1 MDVMTLH
8 TFSRRIGSFLFVGSF
23 VAAILSPAAGQTE
36 QKVEVT
42 IQDSKFVSTGTTLL
56 PGVPI
61 MVTIVNKDKIRHDF
75 SSVVLQGH
83 LTQVEGNGVI
93 THGQGI
99 EGAYIEGGKDATIR
113 FTTERPGRFEFRCT
127 IHPTM
132 KGELL
137 LMNIGAV

>member
-1 MDVMTLH
+1 MTVRTRMKQFMTSLLL
-8 TFSRRIGSFLFVGSF
+8 GCLLG
-23 VAAILSPAAGQTE
+23 AAWTPAAGETE

-42 IQDSKFVSTGTTLL
+42 IKDSTFVASGVTLM
-56 PGVPI
+56 PGVPV
-61 MVTIVNKDKIRHDF
+61 MVTIVNKDQIRHDF

-93 THGQGI
+93 THGRGI
-99 EGAYIEGGKDATIR
+99 EGAYLEPGKEAVIR

-132 KGELL
+132 RGELL
-137 LMNIGAV
+137 LMNVGAA

>member
-1 MDVMTLH
+1 MTLH
-8 TFSRRIGSFLFVGSF
+8 ACLKHSRTCLLVGSFLALTLIS
-23 VAAILSPAAGQTE
+23 AMGQSE

-42 IQDSKFVSTGTTLL
+42 IKDSAFVSNGTTLM

-83 LTQVEGNGVI
+83 LTQVEGNGVVA
-93 THGQGI
+93 HGQGI
-99 EGAYIEGGKDATIR
+99 EGVYLEPGKDATIR

-132 KGELL
+132 RGELL
-137 LMNIGAV
+137 LMNVGAV

>member
-1 MDVMTLH
+1 MMTPYPYSKGVGRCLLV
-8 TFSRRIGSFLFVGSF
+8 GCLF
-23 VAAILSPAAGQTE
+23 AATLTPAAGQTE

-42 IQDSKFVSTGTTLL
+42 IEDSKFVSTGTTLM
-56 PGVPI
+56 PGVPV

-93 THGQGI
+93 AHGQGI
-99 EGAYIEGGKDATIR
+99 EGVYLEPAKNATVR

-137 LMNIGAV
+137 LMNVGAV

>member
-1 MDVMTLH
+1 MILQAWSKSFRTFVLVTSLLAATL
-8 TFSRRIGSFLFVGSF
+8 I
-23 VAAILSPAAGQTE
+23 PATGQTE

-42 IQDSKFVSTGTTLL
+42 IKDSKFVSTGTTLM
-56 PGVPI
+56 PGVPVV
-61 MVTIVNKDKIRHDF
+61 VTIVNNDHIRHDF

-93 THGQGI
+93 AHGQGI
-99 EGAYIEGGKDATIR
+99 EGAYIEAGKNAIIR
-113 FTTERPGRFEFRCT
+113 FATERPGRFEFRCT

-137 LMNIGAV
+137 LMNVGAV

>member
-1 MDVMTLH
+1 MTLH
-8 TFSRRIGSFLFVGSF
+8 TYSNRIGRFLLIGCFL
-23 VAAILSPAAGQTE
+23 AAILTPAAGETE

-42 IQDSKFVSTGTTLL
+42 IQDSKFVSTGTTLM
-56 PGVPI
+56 PGMPV

-83 LTQVEGNGVI
+83 LTQVEANGVI
-93 THGQGI
+93 AHGRGI
-99 EGAYIEGGKDATIR
+99 EGAYIEAGKDAVIR
-113 FTTERPGRFEFRCT
+113 FTTERPGRFEFSCT

-137 LMNIGAV
+137 LMNVGAV

>member
-1 MDVMTLH
+1 MTLH
-8 TFSRRIGSFLFVGSF
+8 AWSKHLSTYLMVGSF
-23 VAAILSPAAGQTE
+23 VALTLTPATGQTE

-99 EGAYIEGGKDATIR
+99 EGAYIEAGKDAIIR

-137 LMNIGAV
+137 LMNVGAA

>member
-1 MDVMTLH
+1 MILQAWSKSFRTSVLVTSLLAATL
-8 TFSRRIGSFLFVGSF
+8 I
-23 VAAILSPAAGQTE
+23 PATGKTE

-42 IQDSKFVSTGTTLL
+42 IKDSKFVSTGTTLM
-56 PGVPI
+56 PGVPVV
-61 MVTIVNKDKIRHDF
+61 VTIVNNDHIRHDF

-93 THGQGI
+93 AHGQGI
-99 EGAYIEGGKDATIR
+99 EGAYIEAGKNAIIR
-113 FTTERPGRFEFRCT
+113 FATEHPGRFEFRCT

-137 LMNIGAV
+137 LMNVGAV

>member
-1 MDVMTLH
+1 MKQFMTSLLL
-8 TFSRRIGSFLFVGSF
+8 GCLLG
-23 VAAILSPAAGQTE
+23 AAWTPAAGETE

-42 IQDSKFVSTGTTLL
+42 IKDSTFVASGVTLM
-56 PGVPI
+56 PGVPV
-61 MVTIVNKDKIRHDF
+61 MVPIVNKDQIRHDF

-93 THGQGI
+93 THGRGI
-99 EGAYIEGGKDATIR
+99 EGAYLEPGKEAVIR

-132 KGELL
+132 RGELL
-137 LMNIGAV
+137 LMNVGAA

>member
-1 MDVMTLH
+1 MTLH
-8 TFSRRIGSFLFVGSF
+8 GWSKSFRIFVL
-23 VAAILSPAAGQTE
+23 AASLLAVPLTPATGQTE

-42 IQDSKFVSTGTTLL
+42 IKDSSFVSTGVTLL

-99 EGAYIEGGKDATIR
+99 EGAYLEAGRDAVIR

-132 KGELL
+132 RGELL
-137 LMNIGAV
+137 VMNVGAV

>member
-1 MDVMTLH
+1 MALHAWSKRFKAPVLVASLLTATL
-8 TFSRRIGSFLFVGSF
+8 T
-23 VAAILSPAAGQTE
+23 PATGQTE

-42 IQDSKFVSTGTTLL
+42 IQDSKFVATGTTLL
-56 PGVPI
+56 PGVAI

-83 LTQVEGNGVI
+83 PTQVEGNGVI
-93 THGQGI
+93 AHGQGI
-99 EGAYIEGGKDATIR
+99 EGAYIEPGKDAIIR

-137 LMNIGAV
+137 LMNVGAV

>member
-1 MDVMTLH
+1 MILH
-8 TFSRRIGSFLFVGSF
+8 NWSKHFSTCLVVGALFA
-23 VAAILSPAAGQTE
+23 VAFAPANGQTE

-42 IQDSKFVSTGTTLL
+42 IKDSKFVSTGTTLM
-56 PGVPI
+56 PGVPV
-61 MVTIVNKDKIRHDF
+61 MVTIVNKDNIRHDF
-75 SSVVLQGH
+75 SSPVLQGH
-83 LTQVEGNGVI
+83 PTQVEGNGVI

-99 EGAYIEGGKDATIR
+99 EGAYIESGKDAIIR

>member
-1 MDVMTLH
+1 MTLY
-8 TFSRRIGSFLFVGSF
+8 TWSKRIGNCLIFGSSLV
-23 VAAILSPAAGQTE
+23 VALTSAVGQTE

-42 IQDSKFVSTGTTLL
+42 IKDSKFVSTGTTLM
-56 PGVPI
+56 PGVPV
-61 MVTIVNKDKIRHDF
+61 MVTIVNKDNIRHDF

-83 LTQVEGNGVI
+83 PTQVEGNGVI
-93 THGQGI
+93 AHGQGI
-99 EGAYIEGGKDATIR
+99 EGAYIEAGKDAIIR

-127 IHPTM
+127 IHPAM

>member
-1 MDVMTLH
+1 MTLY
-8 TFSRRIGSFLFVGSF
+8 TWSKRIGSCLIFGSSLV
-23 VAAILSPAAGQTE
+23 VALTSAAGQTE

-42 IQDSKFVSTGTTLL
+42 IKDSNFVSTGTTLM
-56 PGVPI
+56 PGVPVI
-61 MVTIVNKDKIRHDF
+61 VTIVNKDNIRHDF

-83 LTQVEGNGVI
+83 PTQVEGNGVI
-93 THGQGI
+93 AHGQGI
-99 EGAYIEGGKDATIR
+99 EGAYIEAGRDAIIR

-127 IHPTM
+127 IHPAM

>member
-1 MDVMTLH
+1 MKQFMTSLLL
-8 TFSRRIGSFLFVGSF
+8 GCLLG
-23 VAAILSPAAGQTE
+23 AAWTPAAGETE

-42 IQDSKFVSTGTTLL
+42 IKDSTFVASGVTLM
-56 PGVPI
+56 PGVPV
-61 MVTIVNKDKIRHDF
+61 MVTIVNKDQIRHDF

-93 THGQGI
+93 THGRGI
-99 EGAYIEGGKDATIR
+99 EGAYLEPGKEAVIR

-132 KGELL
+132 RGELL
-137 LMNIGAV
+137 LMNVGAA

>member
-1 MDVMTLH
+1 MILQTWSKHFRTCLLVG
-8 TFSRRIGSFLFVGSF
+8 FFL
-23 VAAILSPAAGQTE
+23 ALTLSPAKGQAE

-42 IQDSKFVSTGTTLL
+42 IKDSKFESSGTTLL

-61 MVTIVNKDKIRHDF
+61 MVTIVNRDNIRHDF

-99 EGAYIEGGKDATIR
+99 EGAYIEPGKDAIIR

-132 KGELL
+132 RGELL
-137 LMNIGAV
+137 LMNVGAV

>member
-1 MDVMTLH
+1 MTLQTWLRH
-8 TFSRRIGSFLFVGSF
+8 FKTCLMVGSLLT
-23 VAAILSPAAGQTE
+23 VAFAPANGQSE

-42 IQDSKFVSTGTTLL
+42 IKDSKFVSTGTTLM
-56 PGVPI
+56 PGIPI
-61 MVTIVNKDKIRHDF
+61 IVSIVNKDNIRHDF

-93 THGQGI
+93 VHGQGI
-99 EGAYIEGGKDATIR
+99 EGAYIESGKDAIIR

-137 LMNIGAV
+137 LMNISAV

>member
-1 MDVMTLH
+1 M
-8 TFSRRIGSFLFVGSF
+8 VGSF
-23 VAAILSPAAGQTE
+23 VALTLTPATGQTE

-99 EGAYIEGGKDATIR
+99 EGAYIEAGKDAIIR

-137 LMNIGAV
+137 LMNVGAA

>member
-1 MDVMTLH
+1 MTLC
-8 TFSRRIGSFLFVGSF
+8 TWSKRIGKCLIFGSF
-23 VAAILSPAAGQTE
+23 IAMALTPAAGQSE

-42 IQDSKFVSTGTTLL
+42 IKDSKFVSTGTTLI
-56 PGVPI
+56 PGIPVV
-61 MVTIVNKDKIRHDF
+61 VTIVNKDHMRHDF

-83 LTQVEGNGVI
+83 PTQVEGNGVI
-93 THGQGI
+93 AHGQGI
-99 EGAYIEGGKDATIR
+99 EGVYIEPGKDAIVR

>member
-1 MDVMTLH
+1 MTVPTRMKQFMTSLLL
-8 TFSRRIGSFLFVGSF
+8 GCLLG
-23 VAAILSPAAGQTE
+23 AAWTPAAGETE

-42 IQDSKFVSTGTTLL
+42 IKDSTFVASGVTLM
-56 PGVPI
+56 PGVPV
-61 MVTIVNKDKIRHDF
+61 MVTIVNKDQIRHDF

-93 THGQGI
+93 THGRGI
-99 EGAYIEGGKDATIR
+99 EGAYLEPGKEAVIR

-132 KGELL
+132 RGELL
-137 LMNIGAV
+137 LMNVGAA